1 MLLRDL
7 QALLSGLYGLDL
19 AADVCDFLVT
29 DAAALRPLGRAAN
42 DRDVAE
48 KLLIEE
54 ADGEIG
60 LALYLDPALLERL
73 AAFDPLRCLCGCNL
87 SDFCTVLEG
96 ISHFNYVAW
105 NAACDKAVT
114 LLELEMQAEIDKYV
128 GARVLLARQA
138 GGDIGNR
145 LLGHLFDRP
154 VFDAALGPEE
164 RSRYIDA
171 NRLAREYCHSL
182 ENRFPAGSPAAEMVR
197 ELRAFYRWAQ
207 PAKVSHIRSAVL
219 S

>member
-7 QALLSGLYGLDL
+7 QALLSGLYGLDI
-19 AADVCDFLVT
+19 AADVRDFLVT
-29 DAAALRPLGRAAN
+29 DAAALQPLGPVAN

-54 ADGEIG
+54 ADGEVG

-96 ISHFNYVAW
+96 VSHFNYVAW
-105 NAACDKAVT
+105 NAGLDKPVT

-128 GARVLLARQA
+128 GARVLLARQT

-145 LLGHLFDRP
+145 LLGHLFDSP
-154 VFDAALGPEE
+154 AFDEALGAEE
-164 RSRYIDA
+164 RSRYVDA

-182 ENRFPAGSPAAEMVR
+182 ENRFPAGSPAAGMVR